1 MDLTASV
8 GVITLRNYFI
18 VCNSRVNLLS
28 PNQILNRQVTVSK
41 ELLKLSL
48 VPRAIF
54 KKITMA
60 PHDFV

>member
-1 MDLTASV
+1 MDSTASV

-18 VCNSRVNLLS
+18 VCTSRVNLLS